1 MNASTA
7 KSLIEKHRI
16 VAILRGDYVGWFKP
30 IAEALLAGGVVV
42 MEVTLNSAQAERGI
56 REMRDVLG
64 ARGVVGAGTV
74 LNAAQTEAA
83 LNSGADFIVAP
94 NTNYGVLDVCKTRDV
109 CSIPGAFTPTEI
121 TDAWD
126 YGATLIKLFPAEL
139 GYFKNVRGPLN
150 HIPFVTTGGVTLDN
164 AKDFIKLGAVGVGM
178 GSALI
183 GDYVK
188 QPGGIDELKRRAVA
202 LVASLRG

>member
-16 VAILRGDYVGWFKP
+16 VAILRGDFVGWFQP
-30 IAEALLAGGVVV
+30 IAEALLEGGVVV

-56 REMRDVLG
+56 REMKDVLG

-83 LNSGADFIVAP
+83 LDSGADFIVAP
-94 NTNYGVLDVCKTRDV
+94 NTNYGVLDVCKARDV

-121 TDAWD
+121 ADAWD

-164 AKDFIKLGAVGVGM
+164 AKEFIKLGAVGVGM

-188 QPGGIDELKRRAVA
+188 QPGGIDELKRRAAA